1 MSILKT
7 IVEQKQ
13 IEVKLLK
20 QKNLINNYK
29 ESPYYK
35 AGQISFYD
43 AINKTNKISLIAEIK
58 KASPSKGI
66 IKPNFNHLEIAD
78 TYMQNKVDA
87 ISVLTDEMF
96 FMGNINYLN
105 EIALQKTVPLLRK
118 DFIIDEI
125 QIHQAKANGADAILL
140 ITEILYKNQII
151 EYTELAKE
159 LNMDVLL
166 ELHSEKQ
173 LDKIDFDVN
182 KIIGVNNRNLETFVV
197 DINTTVKIAKYLPK
211 ETIIVSESGI
221 KTKQDLDFLKLGG
234 INAILVGEQIMSS
247 NNIKTAI
254 EELQT
259 GCLYES

>member
-20 QKNLINNYK
+20 QKNSINK
-29 ESPYYK
+29 FKDMPFYK
-35 AGQISFYD
+35 AEQLSFYN
-43 AINKTNKISLIAEIK
+43 ALNKNNKISLIAEIK

-78 TYMQNKVDA
+78 IYMQNNVNA

-96 FMGNINYLN
+96 FMGNITYLN
-105 EIALQKTVPLLRK
+105 DIAAVKSVPLLRK

-125 QIHQAKANGADAILL
+125 QIHQAKANGADAVLL

-159 LNMDVLL
+159 LKMDVLL

-173 LDKIDFDVN
+173 LDKIDFDIN

-221 KTKQDLDFLKLGG
+221 KTKQDLDYLKNGG
-234 INAILVGEQIMSS
+234 INAILVGEQLMSS
-247 NNIKTAI
+247 NNIQKAI
-254 EELQT
+254 EELQN
-259 GCLYES
+259 GCTYES

>member
-20 QKNLINNYK
+20 QKNSINNFK
-29 ESPYYK
+29 DMPFYK
-35 AGQISFYD
+35 AEQLSFYN
-43 AINKTNKISLIAEIK
+43 ALNQKTKISLIAEIK

-66 IKPNFNHLEIAD
+66 IKQNFNLLEIAEI
-78 TYMQNKVDA
+78 YMQNKVNA
-87 ISVLTDEMF
+87 ISVLTDELF
-96 FMGNINYLN
+96 FMGNISYLN
-105 EIALQKTVPLLRK
+105 DIAAVKTVPLLRK

-125 QIHQAKANGADAILL
+125 QIHQAKANGADAVLL
-140 ITEILYKNQII
+140 ITEILYKNQIV

-159 LNMDVLL
+159 LKMDVLL

-173 LDKIDFDVN
+173 LDKIDFDIN

-221 KTKQDLDFLKLGG
+221 KTKQDLDYLKQSG

-247 NNIKTAI
+247 NNIQKAI
-254 EELQT
+254 KDLQK
-259 GCLYES
+259 GCSYES